1 MLYAKFRSNRCRYS
15 RKKEAK
21 VFKSLRTTKDDV
33 QIQIAKGL
41 SDLDDEESP
50 DLRPE
55 PLMEGLYFKQFFKG
69 LHGHHK
75 QKFSFP
81 PTFIWKQKNTF
92 KKLAISAY

>member
-33 QIQIAKGL
+33 QIQIAKCL

-55 PLMEGLYFKQFFKG
+55 PLMEGLYF
-69 LHGHHK
+69 
-75 QKFSFP
+75 
-81 PTFIWKQKNTF
+81 
-92 KKLAISAY
+92 

>member
-1 MLYAKFRSNRCRYS
+1 MALTTPRKADHGFHNFLPTYPQMLYAKFRSNRCRYS

-55 PLMEGLYFKQFFKG
+55 PLMEGLYF
-69 LHGHHK
+69 
-75 QKFSFP
+75 
-81 PTFIWKQKNTF
+81 
-92 KKLAISAY
+92 